1 MKALL
6 LDLDDTLLD
15 YSGDADDSW
24 AAACRAGCTPRQH
37 DAARLIEALG
47 PTRRWFWDDP
57 ERHRTE
63 RVDMPQAWLN
73 IITHAM
79 ERIGLRDPVLARS
92 IAEDYEARRRER
104 MCLFPDALECLERYR
119 RRGVGLALVT
129 NGDARQQRYKIE
141 RWDLAKYFDAMVIEG
156 EFGVGK
162 PDASVYRH
170 VLAKLGVAPTD
181 AYMVGDNLEFDVDG
195 PQRLGVRGLWLDRRG
210 EGLPEGT
217 PIRPWRIIRALTELP
232 T

>member
-1 MKALL
+1 VKALL

-47 PTRRWFWDDP
+47 STRRWFWDDA

-63 RVDMPQAWLN
+63 RVNMPQAWKN
-73 IITHAM
+73 IVTHAM
-79 ERIGLRDPVLARS
+79 GRIGWHDSALADA
-92 IAEDYEARRRER
+92 IVEDYAARRRER
-104 MCLFPDALECLERYR
+104 MCLFPDAVECLERYR
-119 RRGVGLALVT
+119 RAGVGLALVT

-170 VLAKLGVAPTD
+170 VLAKLGVEPAK

-210 EGLPEGT
+210 EGLPEDT
-217 PIRPWRIIRALTELP
+217 PVRPWRIIRSLTELP
-232 T
+232 A